1 MTTTVLFIEHLI
13 TGLQSFIWLLL
24 LTFSIT
30 GYSWFRFDLFKGFE
44 LFISFI
50 ALAIIYPIG
59 IFIDNIA
66 DDLFKKW
73 SLKIRDK
80 IMSKEKV
87 EYESLTVMKI
97 LYHSND
103 DFLKNYLGYIRTR
116 IRISR
121 STALNF
127 LIITILSVIFTI
139 TRLNNLKVIN
149 LWGLIIIEIF
159 IGLLIVMI
167 STISWYR
174 ITQVFA
180 KQIAHAYKMIKVSSN
195 V

>member
-13 TGLQSFIWLLL
+13 TGLQSFIWLAI

-30 GYSWFRFDLFKGFE
+30 GYNWFRFDLFKGFE

-66 DDLFKKW
+66 DDLFKRW
-73 SLKIRDK
+73 SKKIRDNV
-80 IMSKEKV
+80 MSKEKV

-103 DFLKNYLGYIRTR
+103 EFLKNYLGYIRTR

-127 LIITILSVIFTI
+127 LIITILSVLFTI
-139 TRLNNLKVIN
+139 IRLNNIKTIQFG
-149 LWGLIIIEIF
+149 GLIFIEVF
-159 IGLLIVMI
+159 IGLLIVII
-167 STISWYR
+167 SIISWYR

-180 KQIAHAYKMIKVSSN
+180 KQIAQAYKMIKESN
-195 V
+195 NV

>member
-13 TGLQSFIWLLL
+13 TGLQSFIWLSL

-30 GYSWFRFDLFKGFE
+30 GYNWFRFDLFKGFE

-59 IFIDNIA
+59 IFVDNIA

-73 SLKIRDK
+73 SKKIRDK

-103 DFLKNYLGYIRTR
+103 EFLKNYLGYIRTR

-127 LIITILSVIFTI
+127 LIITILSVLFTI
-139 TRLNNLKVIN
+139 IRLNNLRATQF
-149 LWGLIIIEIF
+149 LELIIIETF
-159 IGLLIVMI
+159 IGVLIVII
-167 STISWYR
+167 SIISWYR

-180 KQIAHAYKMIKVSSN
+180 KQIAYAYKMIKESN
-195 V
+195 NV